1 MTVISFG
8 NFKGGVGK
16 TTSALLFGYVLSE
29 YKDKKVLLIDT
40 DPQTN
45 LTELVELTFKNEIN
59 YKKNIFTASFSGG
72 SFQNHIQNITENLDI
87 ISGSWDM
94 LSFEDEAKKKYKKN
108 GLSNIF
114 RSKLESL
121 KDQYDYILFD
131 TAPTTNLVTDNVIFS
146 SDYVLITTQT
156 LPSAFKSTKKYY
168 QYLESLSLVSDD
180 FELLGVIPYLVGKS
194 ATDREYLA
202 KYSEFFKE
210 DLFESVIRL
219 SDRVK
224 TWSGSGVTSDQP
236 HDKNT
241 LKMYIEIVEEALRK
255 IEEMEK

>member
-29 YKDKKVLLIDT
+29 FKNKKVLLIDT

-45 LTELVELTFKNEIN
+45 LTELIELTFKKEIN
-59 YKKNIFTASFSGG
+59 YNNNIYTASFNSG
-72 SFQNHIQNITENLDI
+72 SFANSVQKINENLDI

-94 LSFEDEAKKKYKKN
+94 LSFEDEAKNKYKKS
-108 GLSNIF
+108 GLSTIF
-114 RSKLESL
+114 RNKLDSI

-168 QYLESLSLVSDD
+168 QYLESLSHVSDD

-194 ATDREYLA
+194 ATDKEYLA
-202 KYSEFFKE
+202 KYHEFFKD
-210 DLFESVIRL
+210 DLFKSVIRL

-224 TWSGSGVTSDQP
+224 TWSGSGVTNDQP

-241 LKMYIEIVEEALRK
+241 LKMYIDIVEEALSK